1 LTKYSDLPP
10 ICKGYLLNYHF
21 WRQRYTKRNS
31 WLKSYLF
38 AMEARSNEERF
49 WPSQVKIG
57 YIPTGIY
64 RENQFQKDELKKFRL
79 MKKNHIRNIAIIS
92 HVDHG
97 KTTLLNAMLKQTG
110 VFRVNQAVEDRVM
123 DSLDLEKERG
133 ITIMAKNTAI
143 DYNGV
148 KINIVDTPGHADFGG
163 EVERSLNMVDG
174 AILLVDASEGPL
186 PQTRFVLKKALALH
200 LPIILIIN
208 KIDRADA
215 RIEEVINDTYD
226 LFIDL
231 GAGENQIEFP
241 ILYTNAKIGVSHKK
255 RGDDSTDLR
264 PLLQTIIE
272 YIPAPRGNDEDI
284 PQFLVTNLDY
294 DPYVGQIALGRLQSG
309 KLEMNSNY
317 SLCTKEKIV
326 PGIKFT
332 ALYTFYGLTKKAVTS
347 VESGDIIALSGV
359 ENVSIGDTI
368 SSMTDPRPLPR
379 LQVDEPTVS
388 MMFYVND
395 SPFAGTE
402 GKYLTSRH
410 LLERL
415 EKEALRNVAIK
426 IKKLD
431 RTDAFE
437 VCGRGELQMAVLIE
451 TMRREGYELM
461 VSRPQVIT
469 KEQKGK
475 TLEPVE
481 RLFLDIPEEFV
492 GKITEKLSVRKGRME
507 SLVNKGSGRVSMEFL
522 IPSRGLI
529 GFRSQFLT
537 DTKGGGVMNSLLEDY
552 SPWFGPIPQRMTGAL
567 VADRSGRVTSYASF
581 AMEDRG
587 EMIVEIGTEV
597 YAGMIVGERNRSSDL
612 NVNIIKE
619 KKLTNMRASTSDTTI
634 ILRPPRI
641 LSLDQA
647 IEFIAEDELV
657 EITPKSVRLRKME
670 LDAAR
675 RQQKS
680 RKDD

>member
-1 LTKYSDLPP
+1 
-10 ICKGYLLNYHF
+10 
-21 WRQRYTKRNS
+21 
-31 WLKSYLF
+31 
-38 AMEARSNEERF
+38 
-49 WPSQVKIG
+49 
-57 YIPTGIY
+57 
-64 RENQFQKDELKKFRL
+64 

-133 ITIMAKNTAI
+133 ITIMAKNTAVEF
-143 DYNGV
+143 DGV

-208 KIDRADA
+208 KIDRSDA
-215 RIEEVINDTYD
+215 RIDEVINDTYD

-231 GAGENQIEFP
+231 GAEEGQIEFP
-241 ILYTNAKIGVSHKK
+241 ILYTNAKIGVSHKNI
-255 RGDDSTDLR
+255 GDDSTDLR
-264 PLLQTIIE
+264 PLLQTIIK

-284 PQFLVTNLDY
+284 PQFLITNLDY
-294 DPYVGQIALGRLQSG
+294 DPYVGQIAVGRLQSG
-309 KLEMNSNY
+309 KLEMNNNY
-317 SLCTKEKIV
+317 SLCTKEKII

-368 SSMTDPRPLPR
+368 SSLAEPLPLPR

-395 SPFAGTE
+395 SPFAGKE

-461 VSRPQVIT
+461 VSRPRVIT

-492 GKITEKLSVRKGRME
+492 GKITEKLSIRKGRME
-507 SLVNKGSGRVSMEFL
+507 SLVNKGSGRISMEFL

-552 SPWFGPIPQRMTGAL
+552 APWFGAIPQRMTGAL

-612 NVNIIKE
+612 NVNITKE

-634 ILRPPRI
+634 ILRPSRI
-641 LSLDQA
+641 LSLDQS

-670 LDAAR
+670 LDATK

-680 RKDD
+680 RKND